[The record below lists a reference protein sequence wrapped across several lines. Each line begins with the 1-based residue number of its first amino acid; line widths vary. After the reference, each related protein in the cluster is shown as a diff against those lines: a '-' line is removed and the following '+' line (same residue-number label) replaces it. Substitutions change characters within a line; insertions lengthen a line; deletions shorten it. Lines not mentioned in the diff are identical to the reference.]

1 MGSRDYAQAV
11 AYLYDSSGNLLQTFS
26 DPDGSGGDTFGS
38 SVAGE
43 GNNILVGA
51 SGANQAQGAVYVY
64 DSSGDLLQTLSEP
77 NGSPEDYFGI
87 SVAAAGANV
96 VIGAPGANGGQGA
109 AYFYLGTLTKS
120 TTSTTLTDNGPNLS
134 TYGDS
139 LNFTVNV
146 SPSQGSVP

>member
-1 MGSRDYAQAV
+1 
-11 AYLYDSSGNLLQTFS
+11 
-26 DPDGSGGDTFGS
+26 
-38 SVAGE
+38 
-43 GNNILVGA
+43 GA

-146 SPSQGSVP
+146 SPSQGSVPDGETVLLEDASQGNAVIGSGMLTDGSAMISVPS